1 MMYDAITCINH
12 NFGGRRF
19 SKISLKALTLNNDNI
34 YVNFCL
40 SVFQDWISK
49 FLLNIIAICVTL

>member
-1 MMYDAITCINH
+1 MYDAITCINH

-19 SKISLKALTLNNDNI
+19 SKISYKVLALNNDNI

-49 FLLNIIAICVTL
+49 FLFNIIAICVTL

>member
-1 MMYDAITCINH
+1 MH
-12 NFGGRRF
+12 HSFGGRRF
-19 SKISLKALTLNNDNI
+19 GKISFKVLTLNKDNI

-49 FLLNIIAICVTL
+49 FLFNIIVICVIL